1 MICVWKKE
9 NFLSLVEK
17 QIGSSNDFLGGSNVH
32 FPLFRDIFSL
42 IFATVFTSLPVTC
55 FQKKLLLS
63 KEKKRRRRL
72 CFYIFLKSKVNKL
85 VIHAF
90 GNVCHFIIRSTAQ
103 CIHTTL
109 VLRFKMTCLMGW
121 IDNFVRVTLQI
132 SDNEHR

>member
-1 MICVWKKE
+1 MFEKKE

-42 IFATVFTSLPVTC
+42 IFATIFTFLPVTC

-63 KEKKRRRRL
+63 KEKKEEKAL
-72 CFYIFLKSKVNKL
+72 MFLRFFSKSKVNKL

-90 GNVCHFIIRSTAQ
+90 GNVCHFIIRSTTQ

-109 VLRFKMTCLMGW
+109 VLRFKMTCLMG
-121 IDNFVRVTLQI
+121 
-132 SDNEHR
+132 